1 MFDIKLKQAMNIRN
15 LSITQLATMT
25 GIGKSNISQYLSGK
39 NEPRDN
45 VKKILGEVLDC
56 DFLGQE
62 VQIIQGYEPF
72 IFSTSNITL
81 RQASRILHM
90 SEKTLG
96 EQIQKKEIPIGY
108 AYKKDGSDTWGYYI
122 SPKLLYEVTGWREQ

>member
-72 IFSTSNITL
+72 IFSTKKVPL
-81 RQASRILHM
+81 RFVARLFHI
-90 SEKTLG
+90 SEDRLLDLISDGT
-96 EQIQKKEIPIGY
+96 IPIGY
-108 AYKKDGSDTWGYYI
+108 TFEIEGQERLGSYI